1 MPLNAPNI
9 IFLTIDGLRYDRLGC
24 NGYEAAHSP
33 SIDGLCRN
41 GVSFSR
47 YFCHGSPTQFSF
59 PPIFAST
66 YPLDERGYGK
76 GIRYRAASFVEV
88 LQAAGYWTV
97 GLSSGGALTA
107 ASGYDRG
114 FTHFHHLN
122 DISVPLES
130 AWKNEAVYYRKLFN
144 TGQIALDELIEKI
157 APSVKEALQIT
168 LQMCNERR
176 EEIVSQSI
184 ASNGDF
190 HGADHARISARI
202 IDELAKLNATP
213 RAYVQ
218 ACIDADDVHE
228 IYPWLPR
235 PLISRNALAGSIY
248 NYANKA
254 LSKFDVTLRYGRR
267 KSMGVKTVFES
278 IDRYVARA
286 DGRKFFIWAHVLDV
300 HDLDY
305 SDSKIE
311 LPPVFS
317 PVFRNVRRMRSRY
330 RGLSRYDY
338 AVTNVDGHI
347 GRLLEQ
353 LKERGLDKNTLLVVT
368 ADHGLAANWPR
379 PSISH
384 VANFYD
390 EHCHVPLVFHHK
402 DLPARVV
409 EGMFGSVDLSA
420 TLFGLLDLRP
430 PPSFRGIDA
439 LAEGAQGRPHI
450 LMENLGR
457 GPYDLD
463 RKSIRLSIRTLD
475 RKYIMDEV
483 GGECQVRE
491 VFDLVKDP
499 DELVN
504 VVDSKA
510 ERPGIERARLLGM
523 QRCVEVRGQSSR
535 RSTLP
540 PDPMISEL
548 SLADASKEEL

>member
-33 SIDGLCRN
+33 AIDGLCRN

-66 YPLDERGYGK
+66 YPLDEGGYGK
-76 GIRYRAASFVEV
+76 GIKYRAASFVEV

-114 FTHFHHLN
+114 FVHFHHLN
-122 DISVPLES
+122 DVSVPLES
-130 AWKNEAVYYRKLFN
+130 VWKNEIAYYRRLFN
-144 TGQIALDELIEKI
+144 AGQIALDDLIEKI
-157 APSVKEALQIT
+157 VPSVKEALQIT
-168 LQMCNERR
+168 LKICNERL
-176 EEIVSQSI
+176 EEVASQAI
-184 ASNGDF
+184 ASNADF
-190 HGADHARISARI
+190 HGADHPRISARI
-202 IDELAKLNATP
+202 IEELGKLNAAP
-213 RAYVQ
+213 HPYSQ
-218 ACIDADDVHE
+218 AWIDAKDVHE
-228 IYPWLPR
+228 VCPWLPR
-235 PLISRNALAGSIY
+235 PLISRKPLAANIY

-254 LSKFDVTLRYGRR
+254 LSLLDVTLRYGRR
-267 KSMGVKTVFES
+267 KSMGVKTVFDS

-311 LPPVFS
+311 FPPLFS
-317 PVFRNVRRMRSRY
+317 PVFRNVRRMGSRY
-330 RGLSRYDY
+330 RGLRRYDY
-338 AVTNVDGHI
+338 AVTNVDGYI
-347 GRLLEQ
+347 GRLLEH

-390 EHCHVPLVFHHK
+390 EHCHVPLVFYHK
-402 DLPARVV
+402 DLSARVV
-409 EGMFGSVDLSA
+409 EVMVGSVDLSVM
-420 TLFGLLDLRP
+420 LLGLLGLRP
-430 PPSFRGIDA
+430 PPSFRGMDA
-439 LAEGAQGRPHI
+439 LAEGARGRPYI

-457 GPYDLD
+457 GPCDLE

-491 VFDLVKDP
+491 VFDLAKDP

-504 VVDSKA
+504 LVDSKA
-510 ERPGIERARLLGM
+510 ELPGIENARLVGM
-523 QRCVEVRGQSSR
+523 QRCLEVRSQIFP
-535 RSTLP
+535 STFS
-540 PDPMISEL
+540 PDPMIGEL
-548 SLADASKEEL
+548 SLSDASKEEL

>member
-1 MPLNAPNI
+1 MLLNAPNI

-33 SIDGLCRN
+33 AIDGLCRN

-66 YPLDERGYGK
+66 YPLDEGGYGK
-76 GIRYRAASFVEV
+76 GIKDRAASFVEV

-114 FTHFHHLN
+114 FAHFHHLN
-122 DISVPLES
+122 DVSVPLES
-130 AWKNEAVYYRKLFN
+130 AWKNELVYYRKLFSA
-144 TGQIALDELIEKI
+144 GQITLDELIEKI

-168 LQMCNERR
+168 LQICNERR
-176 EEIVSQSI
+176 EEIASESI
-184 ASNGDF
+184 ASNADF
-190 HGADHARISARI
+190 HRTDHLRISAHI
-202 IDELAKLNATP
+202 VEEQAKLNAAP

-218 ACIDADDVHE
+218 AWIDADDVHD
-228 IYPWLPR
+228 ICSWLPR
-235 PLISRNALAGSIY
+235 PLVSRNALAGNIY

-254 LSKFDVTLRYGRR
+254 LSLLDVTLRYGRR

-286 DGRKFFIWAHVLDV
+286 GGRKFFIWAHVLDV

-305 SDSKIE
+305 CDSKIE
-311 LPPVFS
+311 LPPLFS
-317 PVFRNVRRMRSRY
+317 PVFRNILRMGSRY
-330 RGLSRYDY
+330 RGLRRYDY
-338 AVTNVDGHI
+338 AVTNVDRYI
-347 GRLLEQ
+347 GRLLEH

-402 DLPARVV
+402 DLSARVV
-409 EGMFGSVDLSA
+409 EGMVGSVDLSVM
-420 TLFGLLDLRP
+420 LLGLLGLRL

-439 LAEGAQGRPHI
+439 LAEGAQGRSYI

-457 GPYDLD
+457 GPCDLE

-483 GGECQVRE
+483 EGECQVRE
-491 VFDLVKDP
+491 VFDLAKDP

-504 VVDSKA
+504 LVDSKA
-510 ERPGIERARLLGM
+510 ELPGIEDARLLGM
-523 QRCVEVRGQSSR
+523 QRCLEVRGR
-535 RSTLP
+535 ALPSTLP
-540 PDPMISEL
+540 PDPTISEL
-548 SLADASKEEL
+548 SLTDASKEKL